1 MEFLIAF
8 FSWLFFSGKIAYYT
22 LPPEK
27 KAEEVHLGAE
37 LVATMSKEFDLDGLE
52 EEEKMMIDEMPD
64 VDPAKA
70 SIIDSSADAPSDDD
84 MDEQEEEADS
94 TEQSLPRL
102 VVNLDP
108 VDKKTKSDKDDE
120 WESDDSTK
128 QLDGNQQWGKRSKK
142 VQKRRLKIKTKRGTF
157 QTNQSINQSYVL
169 IRLQANKNQKFSF
182 NQSIKSYTQGKIN
195 WETYILYIQSIN
207 QSINR
212 TPGRM
217 ISLFLY

>member
-1 MEFLIAF
+1 M
-8 FSWLFFSGKIAYYT
+8 
-22 LPPEK
+22 PPEK

-84 MDEQEEEADS
+84 MGEQEEEADS

-108 VDKKTKSDKDDE
+108 VDKKTKADKDDE

-157 QTNQSINQSYVL
+157 QTNQSILCINKAASKQKSEVFFHL
-169 IRLQANKNQKFSF
+169 I
-182 NQSIKSYTQGKIN
+182 NQSIIHTRKNKMRN
-195 WETYILYIQSIN
+195 LYFVYSIN

-212 TPGRM
+212 TTGRM
-217 ISLFLY
+217 IMKFFVLVALWFHCVSTDISFFYDSR